1 MGWHCQVENYIVQ
14 RYIDNPYL
22 IGGKKFDLRIYV
34 LVLSYAPLKVLII
47 QLIKIASDHL
57 SLSLHNTIKKQ
68 KQKSALTSEFFQEIY
83 DESFR
88 RICTDLDLQGSQS
101 HISL

>member
-1 MGWHCQVENYIVQ
+1 MGVHYQVENYIVQ

-57 SLSLHNTIKKQ
+57 SLSLHDKIKQ
-68 KQKSALTSEFFQEIY
+68 KQKSALTSEFFREIY